1 MKMPEPQSSNSL
13 RYFAFGV
20 LCVAVLLGGYFMLLN
35 AKTDRQRQETAQRLA
50 LCRQVERVAS
60 AASGGGVELSDSCKK
75 LIGQST
81 GDNSSTY

>member
-20 LCVAVLLGGYFMLLN
+20 LCVAVLLGGYFMQLN
-35 AKTDRQRQETAQRLA
+35 AKTDRQRQEAAERLA

-60 AASGGGVELSDSCKK
+60 AASAGGVELSEACKK
-75 LIGQST
+75 LINQST
-81 GDNSSTY
+81 GNGTPK